1 MLYFNDNIN
10 VETTCLLVIKKL
22 KVHGIQTKITIKGKV
37 YYYPKVEEVP
47 KVKTNYQQQQ
57 KTFQYSVSEQH
68 FHHNNIWYLHT
79 AIITESN

>member
-1 MLYFNDNIN
+1 MYNIL
-10 VETTCLLVIKKL
+10 ETTCLLVIKKL
-22 KVHGIQTKITIKGKV
+22 KVVYKQKITIKGKV

-79 AIITESN
+79 AIITESITRNS